1 MKNKKGKN
9 RYSLLLILF
18 ILLITAVAVW
28 LLFFSHS
35 DKEST
40 AEEKEQAITQSQG
53 ERFEF
58 SQFYHADEGT
68 WIIEDEDILV
78 LKEMKFIS
86 ASEKDEYTV
95 HEVKPSDHVR
105 IVEARQ
111 RWKRVEVLEDGEVTA
126 TGWIDAHHV
135 RNAERVDDE
144 NE

>member
-1 MKNKKGKN
+1 MKNKKEKN
-9 RYSLLLILF
+9 RHSLLLILL
-18 ILLITAVAVW
+18 ILLIAVVAVW
-28 LLFFSHS
+28 LLFFSSS
-35 DKEST
+35 DKSVT
-40 AEEKEQAITQSQG
+40 AEKKDQTITQSQG

-86 ASEKDEYTV
+86 ASEKEEYTV
-95 HEVKPSDHVR
+95 HEVKPPDHVK

-111 RWKRVEVLEDGEVTA
+111 RWKRVEILDEGKVVA

-135 RNAERVDDE
+135 RNAELVDNE